1 MGNPYFYVYYT
12 DAGPLTAHDFGRSIS
27 DLYPRPVRAR
37 VDARGGDGAVSS
49 AVGPAGMRV
58 VVRRERTSDQALV
71 RAWRNVEDHL
81 LVGGRVGFS
90 WDHART
96 WAGYGSSPPT
106 QGDTVLYTGGNA
118 FSSWSVSAAL
128 SASDEIVVET
138 PNPEGRREYTTV
150 SAITGGRITVPSVL
164 NTYTAKPLVR
174 WAGFYPAL
182 FLPEDQ
188 LDRLRISGDRN
199 ITWNLDFELEVDA
212 RIFTAAERS
221 GILSGGLDLR
231 SSTVKPGSVG
241 RSLEG
246 MLSAGSSVAGSRAG
260 SAVFANLYRGR

>member
-12 DAGPLTAHDFGRSIS
+12 DSGPLTSHDFGRSIS

-58 VVRRERTSDQALV
+58 VVRRERTSDQSLV

-90 WDHART
+90 WDHARS
-96 WAGYGSSPPT
+96 WAGYASLSPT
-106 QGDTVLYTGGNA
+106 EGDTLLYTGGNA
-118 FSSWSVSAAL
+118 FSAWSAAAAL
-128 SASDEIVVET
+128 SSTDEIVIES

-150 SAITGGRITVPSVL
+150 SAYAVGRITVPSVL
-164 NTYTAKPLVR
+164 NTYTAKPMVR
-174 WAGFYPAL
+174 WAGFFPAL
-182 FLPEDQ
+182 YLPEDQ
-188 LDRLRISGDRN
+188 LDRLRISADRN
-199 ITWNLDFELEVDA
+199 ITWNLDFELEVDV
-212 RIFTAAERS
+212 RIFTAAEKS

-231 SSTVKPGSVG
+231 AGGVKPGGAG

-246 MLSAGSSVAGSRAG
+246 LLSGGSIAGSRAG
-260 SAVFANLYRGR
+260 SAMFASLYKGR